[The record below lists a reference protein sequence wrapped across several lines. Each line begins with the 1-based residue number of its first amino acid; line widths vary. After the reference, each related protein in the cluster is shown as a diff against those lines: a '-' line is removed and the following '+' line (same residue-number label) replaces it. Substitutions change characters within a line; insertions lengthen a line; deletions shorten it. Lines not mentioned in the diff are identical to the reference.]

1 MAHTIGCK
9 TDQDHEDGLEAM
21 IDDGQADSMSEALR
35 QTSRAELARQ
45 GYLNGTHKPRLS
57 GIADE
62 FAKAFAWIG
71 IGWLGVTMVYPV
83 GYRLGAVFAFLA
95 AFGCMAVGRVVE
107 MEGVGFGRG
116 EQA

>member
-1 MAHTIGCK
+1 MAKNTTAR
-9 TDQDHEDGLEAM
+9 TDQDHREALDAM
-21 IDDGQADSMSEALR
+21 VDAGEADSKSEALR
-35 QTSRAELARQ
+35 QTSQSDLARR

-71 IGWLGVTMVYPV
+71 IGWLGVTMLYPV

-107 MEGVGFGRG
+107 MDGVGFGRG
-116 EQA
+116 EKA